1 MTVHL
6 PRHAR
11 ATPETLTRRW
21 IEDARAARRHR
32 SGDPR
37 AREVLIVRY
46 LPLAH
51 RLALR
56 YRRANE
62 PVDDLVQVASLGLV
76 KAVDR
81 WDPDRGF
88 TFATFAIPTI
98 LGELR
103 RYFRDS
109 TWTVRPTRGLLDVLP
124 VIEQAR
130 EALSATTGREPT
142 VTELAEH
149 LGRSPLLVAEALL
162 AAEGRQSQSLERP
175 VHDDDLGQTTLA
187 ELLGGDDEGYE
198 QADARATAERLTRVL
213 DHRARE
219 VLRLRFDDDLK
230 QSEIGARVGCT
241 QMHVSR
247 ILRAS
252 LETLHIEASGAPA

>member
-1 MTVHL
+1 MIVHRS
-6 PRHAR
+6 RHAR
-11 ATPETLTRRW
+11 ATPETLARRW
-21 IEDARAARRHR
+21 LEDARMAKRHR
-32 SGDPR
+32 NGDPR
-37 AREVLIVRY
+37 AREIMIVRY

-51 RLALR
+51 RLAAR

-88 TFATFAIPTI
+88 AFATFAVPTI

-103 RYFRDS
+103 RHFRDT
-109 TWTVRPTRGLLDVLP
+109 TWTVRPTRCLIDAIP
-124 VIEQAR
+124 SIDRAR
-130 EALSATTGREPT
+130 EALAATTGREPT
-142 VTELAEH
+142 VAELAER
-149 LGRSPLLVAEALL
+149 LGRSPEEVAEVLQ
-162 AAEGRQSQSLERP
+162 AAEGRVSQSLDKP
-175 VHDDDLGQTTLA
+175 VHEDDVGQTTLA
-187 ELLGGDDEGYE
+187 ELLGQDDEGYE
-198 QADARATAERLTRVL
+198 RVLARATAERLTQGL
-213 DHRARE
+213 DQRARE
-219 VLRLRFDDDLK
+219 VLRLRFDEDLK

-252 LETLHIEASGAPA
+252 LDTLYLQASA